1 MADSSKPL
9 SDVDCRRIQRALL
22 DWFAE
27 HMRDLPWRRGRDP
40 YATWVSEIMLQQTQ
54 VATVIPYFE
63 RWIRKYPTVSTL
75 AQANEDEVLK
85 VWEGLGYY
93 SRARNLIR
101 GAQQMVTKHQGK
113 VPKDAALLRQIP
125 GIGRYTAGAIASIAF
140 DLPEPI
146 LDGNVIRVL
155 CRVRDLSGDPRK
167 APLHEHLWS
176 LARRLATDTIAAPLN
191 ESLMELG
198 ATVCKRQN
206 PKCSSCPLSR
216 QCLAHN
222 RGRASERPGVARR
235 PRKLQKDVI
244 IMLATRGRSQVLML
258 KQAKLAVHW
267 ADLWTFPYFESL
279 SSKPPVSQV
288 RQWISEHLRCTVK
301 TASAAM
307 TGKYSITRFRFTFSA
322 VQAKIVQP
330 SPAELPPTYSWKS
343 PQQLGELAMPAP
355 HRKLAQAFFQHDR

>member
-1 MADSSKPL
+1 L
-9 SDVDCRRIQRALL
+9 SDVDCRRLQRALL

-27 HMRDLPWRRGRDP
+27 YKRDLPWRRSRDP
-40 YATWVSEIMLQQTQ
+40 YSTWVSEIMLQQTQ
-54 VATVIPYFE
+54 VATVVPYFE
-63 RWIRKYPTVSTL
+63 RWIKRYPTVSVL
-75 AQANEDEVLK
+75 AKANEDEVLK

-101 GAQQMVTKHQGK
+101 GARQMVKKHQGK

-155 CRVRDLSGDPRK
+155 CRIRDLAGDPRK

-176 LARRLATDTIAAPLN
+176 LARRLVTDTTAAHLN

-198 ATVCKRQN
+198 ATVCTRQN
-206 PKCSSCPLSR
+206 PQCSSCPLSR
-216 QCLAHN
+216 QCLAHKL
-222 RGRASERPGVARR
+222 GRASERPGVAQR
-235 PRKLQKDVI
+235 PPELQKDVFI
-244 IMLATRGRSQVLML
+244 VLATRGQSHVLVL

-267 ADLWTFPYFESL
+267 ADLWTFPYFERVSP
-279 SSKPPVSQV
+279 SPPASQV
-288 RQWISEHLRCTVK
+288 RRWISEQLQCTAK
-301 TASAAM
+301 TPGAAV
-307 TGKYSITRFRFTFSA
+307 TGKYSITRFRFTYIA
-322 VQAKIVQP
+322 VQAKIVQLSP
-330 SPAELPPTYSWKS
+330 SGLPPIYSWKS

-355 HRKLAQAFFQHDR
+355 HRKLAQAFFQHDH